1 MPTPPMKGT
10 PRKSISHVPKPPRSV
25 PSPTEH
31 IPPHGPTAPTPLRC
45 APAHGTPTTLTGL
58 ERMGGEQRGAAGL
71 ARGEGPSS
79 PMPAQGCLL
88 RPPCRAVHPQL
99 QPSRGGG
106 DTGAPAAALPVLPS
120 RAPPAGLARGAIT
133 PRGTPDPQRAPHPA
147 AWEGGEPEGRE
158 GQGPRCPTRDR
169 QTDRDRQA
177 DSACGDAAPPVP
189 APTGPPSG
197 GGQPGGDTEAAVQ
210 GRCSRHGVLRA
221 SLQPRPGSLQVG
233 GPVSP
238 PTQPPP
244 APHIHQHWPP
254 PRCRQ
259 PALRSTGPPGP
270 RRWVQGWCRGTSVG
284 TAGACP
290 CKCAPPPPRTWHP
303 APHCTPRP
311 RSWVTAAPSTGKC
324 RVSAR
329 RSDPT
334 RCDSGA
340 GSSVQPPPPTTPPIR
355 QGRRARCQHPPRT
368 HRTPPGEHRVDPGDQ
383 VPFCPA
389 QARLSTGSGHPGTAS
404 PAAAG
409 TGPAAHASALPPP
422 PPPGPGTQ
430 PAKPQHRT
438 LSIQGGTGCRHA
450 ALGSAPLQ
458 ALLHP
463 LCPAPLW
470 RTAWGSDPRRPRA
483 AWQVAD
489 PKILGQAGGQAGGWA
504 AVEAGPCGHQLL
516 AVGLS
521 LPSRCR
527 CRCRGPSGLALAGP
541 EGSPCRGMNKGMA
554 VCGGHRGQGRGGR
567 GAPRAWARAGL
578 LMRPG
583 PAGVLRPCLFS
594 P

>member
-1 MPTPPMKGT
+1 MCPSPPAAC
-10 PRKSISHVPKPPRSV
+10 PAPRS
-25 PSPTEH
+25 TH
-31 IPPHGPTAPTPLRC
+31 PPHGPTAPTPLQC

-290 CKCAPPPPRTWHP
+290 CKCAPPHPGHGTPHPTAPPGPAAGSRPRRPPGNAESAPAAVIQRDVTVEP
-303 APHCTPRP
+303 AP
-311 RSWVTAAPSTGKC
+311 A
-324 RVSAR
+324 
-329 RSDPT
+329 
-334 RCDSGA
+334 
-340 GSSVQPPPPTTPPIR
+340 SSHPPPPRRPSARDAGHGASTLPAPTAHRPGSIGWTPGTRYHSALPK
-355 QGRRARCQHPPRT
+355 
-368 HRTPPGEHRVDPGDQ
+368 PGSA
-383 VPFCPA
+383 PA
-389 QARLSTGSGHPGTAS
+389 QAIP
-404 PAAAG
+404 
-409 TGPAAHASALPPP
+409 ALPALP
-422 PPPGPGTQ
+422 Q
-430 PAKPQHRT
+430 PV
-438 LSIQGGTGCRHA
+438 
-450 ALGSAPLQ
+450 
-458 ALLHP
+458 
-463 LCPAPLW
+463 PAPQLTPLPY
-470 RTAWGSDPRRPRA
+470 RLLLLPAPARSPR
-483 AWQVAD
+483 
-489 PKILGQAGGQAGGWA
+489 
-504 AVEAGPCGHQLL
+504 
-516 AVGLS
+516 
-521 LPSRCR
+521 
-527 CRCRGPSGLALAGP
+527 
-541 EGSPCRGMNKGMA
+541 SPNI
-554 VCGGHRGQGRGGR
+554 
-567 GAPRAWARAGL
+567 AR
-578 LMRPG
+578 
-583 PAGVLRPCLFS
+583 
-594 P
+594 